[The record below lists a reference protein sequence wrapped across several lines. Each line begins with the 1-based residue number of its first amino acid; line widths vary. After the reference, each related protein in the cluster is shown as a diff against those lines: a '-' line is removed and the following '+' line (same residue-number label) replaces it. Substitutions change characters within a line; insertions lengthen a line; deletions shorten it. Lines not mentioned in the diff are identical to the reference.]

1 MAYIG
6 RGPDT
11 ELFQKSFQRFS
22 GDNSEQSFTLE
33 RTVVNATDLDVWVA
47 DVHQDPFEDY
57 TVTPANNTINF
68 TNPPAT
74 GTNNILVGLKDKV
87 AYAVVEAD
95 DLSVSTRKLQT
106 DAVTTIKIT
115 DSAVTTA
122 KINDSAVTTDKINDD
137 AVTADK
143 LADTTVTAGDYGDE
157 SNIPIIRVD
166 AQGRLTQASNVSVNI
181 PEAGINPLLFTG

>member
-11 ELFQKSFQRFS
+11 ELFQKSFQRFN
-22 GDNSEQSFTLE
+22 GDDSEQSFTLD
-33 RTVVNATDLDVWVA
+33 RTVINATDLDVWVA
-47 DVHQDPFEDY
+47 DVHQDPFDDY

-106 DAVTTIKIT
+106 DAVTTIKI
-115 DSAVTTA
+115 A
-122 KINDSAVTTDKINDD
+122 DD

-143 LADTTVTAGDYGDE
+143 LADTTVSAGDYGDE

>member
-1 MAYIG
+1 MAYLG

-22 GDNSEQSFTLE
+22 GDNSEQSFTLD
-33 RTVVNATDLDVWVA
+33 RTVTNAADLDVWVD
-47 DVHQDPFEDY
+47 DVHRDPFDDY
-57 TVTPANNTINF
+57 TVTPSNNTINF
-68 TNPPAT
+68 TVAPAI
-74 GTNNILVGLKDKV
+74 GTNNVLVGLKDKV

-95 DLSVSTRKLQT
+95 DFSVSTKKLQT
-106 DAVTTIKIT
+106 DAVTTIKI
-115 DSAVTTA
+115 S
-122 KINDSAVTTDKINDD
+122 DD

-143 LADTTVTAGDYGDE
+143 LADTTVSAGDYGDE

>member
-1 MAYIG
+1 MSYIG

-22 GDNSEQSFTLE
+22 GDNSEQSFTLD
-33 RTVVNATDLDVWVA
+33 RTVTNAADLDVWVD
-47 DVHQDPFEDY
+47 DVHRDPFDDY

-68 TNPPAT
+68 TVAPAI
-74 GTNNILVGLKDKV
+74 GTNNVLVGLKDKV

-95 DLSVSTRKLQT
+95 DFSVSTKKLQT
-106 DAVTTIKIT
+106 DAVTTIKI
-115 DSAVTTA
+115 S
-122 KINDSAVTTDKINDD
+122 DD

-143 LADTTVTAGDYGDE
+143 LADTTVSAGDYGDE

-166 AQGRLTQASNVSVNI
+166 AQGRLTQAANVSVNI

>member
-1 MAYIG
+1 MAYLG

-68 TNPPAT
+68 TTAPAT

-106 DAVTTIKIT
+106 GAVTTIKI
-115 DSAVTTA
+115 A
-122 KINDSAVTTDKINDD
+122 DD

-143 LADTTVTAGDYGDE
+143 LADTTVAAGDYGDE

>member
-33 RTVVNATDLDVWVA
+33 RTVVNATDLDVWVD
-47 DVHQDPFEDY
+47 DVHRDPFDDY
-57 TVTPANNTINF
+57 TVTPSNNTINF
-68 TNPPAT
+68 TVAPAI
-74 GTNNILVGLKDKV
+74 GTNNVLVGLKDKV

-95 DLSVSTRKLQT
+95 DLSVSTKKLQT

-122 KINDSAVTTDKINDD
+122 KINDD
-137 AVTADK
+137 AVTPAK
-143 LADTTVTAGDYGDE
+143 LENTTVTAGDYGDE

-166 AQGRLTQASNVSVNI
+166 AQGRLTQAANVSVNI

>member
-1 MAYIG
+1 MAYLG

-22 GDNSEQSFTLE
+22 GDNSEQSFTLD
-33 RTVVNATDLDVWVA
+33 RTVTNAADLDVWVD
-47 DVHQDPFEDY
+47 DVHRDPFDDY
-57 TVTPANNTINF
+57 TVTPSNNTINF
-68 TNPPAT
+68 TVAPAI
-74 GTNNILVGLKDKV
+74 GTNNVLVGLKDKV

-95 DLSVSTRKLQT
+95 DFSVSTKKLQT
-106 DAVTTIKIT
+106 DAVTTIKI
-115 DSAVTTA
+115 S
-122 KINDSAVTTDKINDD
+122 DD

-143 LADTTVTAGDYGDE
+143 LADTTVSAGDYGDE

-166 AQGRLTQASNVSVNI
+166 AQGRLTQAANVSVNI

>member
-1 MAYIG
+1 MSYIG

-33 RTVVNATDLDVWVA
+33 RTVVNATDLDVWVD
-47 DVHQDPFEDY
+47 DVHRDPFDDY

-68 TNPPAT
+68 TVAPAI

-95 DLSVSTRKLQT
+95 DLSVSSRKLQT
-106 DAVTTIKIT
+106 DAVTTIKI
-115 DSAVTTA
+115 A
-122 KINDSAVTTDKINDD
+122 DD

-143 LADTTVTAGDYGDE
+143 LADTTVSAGDYGDE

>member
-1 MAYIG
+1 MSYLG

-22 GDNSEQSFTLE
+22 GDNSEQSFTLD
-33 RTVVNATDLDVWVA
+33 RTVTNAADLDVWVD
-47 DVHQDPFEDY
+47 DVHRDPFDDY
-57 TVTPANNTINF
+57 TVTPSNNTINF
-68 TNPPAT
+68 TVAPAI
-74 GTNNILVGLKDKV
+74 GTNNVLVGLKDKV

-95 DLSVSTRKLQT
+95 DFSVSTKKLQT
-106 DAVTTIKIT
+106 DAVTTIKI
-115 DSAVTTA
+115 S
-122 KINDSAVTTDKINDD
+122 DD

-143 LADTTVTAGDYGDE
+143 LADTTVSAGDYGDE

-166 AQGRLTQASNVSVNI
+166 AQGRLTQAANVSVNI

>member
-1 MAYIG
+1 MSYLG

-33 RTVVNATDLDVWVA
+33 RTVVNATDLDVWVD
-47 DVHQDPFEDY
+47 DVHRDPFDDY

-68 TNPPAT
+68 TVAPAI

-106 DAVTTIKIT
+106 DAVTTIKI
-115 DSAVTTA
+115 A
-122 KINDSAVTTDKINDD
+122 ND

-143 LADTTVTAGDYGDE
+143 LADTTVSAGDYGDE